1 MGLLPRV
8 TPTPRRRHPVVAETA
23 PPRRLRATCQAF
35 SSRGRRPLLPERK
48 KMEEEEEEEE
58 AARGGWGLLPVR
70 LKQAPRMMVL
80 TVPLPFGA
88 FWPLA
93 RWID

>member
-1 MGLLPRV
+1 M
-8 TPTPRRRHPVVAETA
+8 E
-23 PPRRLRATCQAF
+23 
-35 SSRGRRPLLPERK
+35 
-48 KMEEEEEEEE
+48 EEEEEEEE

>member
-1 MGLLPRV
+1 M
-8 TPTPRRRHPVVAETA
+8 VAETT

-48 KMEEEEEEEE
+48 KRRWWE
-58 AARGGWGLLPVR
+58 GGLPVR